1 MVKRR
6 SRAETSRKSIETHSG
21 QHLRPMLRGGKMR
34 EDSLFS
40 GERQQLLVPREKGQ
54 IDGEAHL

>member
-21 QHLRPMLRGGKMR
+21 QHLRPMWRR
-34 EDSLFS
+34 ENARRHPFS

-54 IDGEAHL
+54 TDGEAHL